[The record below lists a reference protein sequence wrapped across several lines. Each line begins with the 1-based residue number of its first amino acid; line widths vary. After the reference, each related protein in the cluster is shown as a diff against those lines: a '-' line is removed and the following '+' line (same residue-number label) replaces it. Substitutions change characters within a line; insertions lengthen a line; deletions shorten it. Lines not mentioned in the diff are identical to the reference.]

1 MDFSIPKHY
10 TNGVLTGDDLKFFY
24 YDIGLDNL
32 QDLPTLYDWD
42 NVVKEFSGD
51 IHITP
56 SKDEIAEF
64 EDMNTIKF
72 HISKSDPS
80 VASAFIRHLR
90 NAFSHY
96 LIIREN
102 DTFII
107 TDITDECNKT
117 GKITMRGVVKAD
129 VLKKFCFRLF
139 DTRNNLNIYD

>member
-32 QDLPTLYDWD
+32 QDAPVLYDWD
-42 NVVKEFSGD
+42 NVVNEFSGD
-51 IHITP
+51 IRIIP

-64 EDMNTIKF
+64 SDMNTIKF
-72 HISKSDPS
+72 HIREFDQS
-80 VASAFIRHLR
+80 AAAFIRHLR

-102 DTFII
+102 DTFYI
-107 TDITDECNKT
+107 TDQRNKN
-117 GKITMRGVVKAD
+117 GKTMITMRGIVKAD

-139 DTRNNLNIYD
+139 DTHDNLNIYG